1 MKTAFL
7 LPKSK
12 KFVPFLVIV
21 AVAFLLLQRQQ
32 SSGPLPVPQ
41 LEILEI
47 DARSAKGTEFTL
59 DDLSGKR
66 VRLEDFRGNVVLLN
80 FFATWCGPCR
90 EEMPGLEKLYQNYQ
104 HKDLVVVV
112 VSGDVQGKDVV
123 EPFVKDYNL
132 TFPVVLDP
140 QNTVSKQYRVRGIPT
155 VYLLDRQGRIAGMHV
170 GGADWSGKVAR
181 GLIEQLLEE
190 S

>member
-1 MKTAFL
+1 MRTAFL

-21 AVAFLLLQRQQ
+21 AVVFLLLQRQQ
-32 SSGPLPVPQ
+32 SSGPLPAPKLEL
-41 LEILEI
+41 LEIES
-47 DARSAKGTEFTL
+47 RSTKGTEFTL
-59 DDLSGKR
+59 ADLSGKH
-66 VRLEDFRGNVVLLN
+66 VRLADFRGNVVVLN

-90 EEMPGLEKLYQNYQ
+90 KEMPGLEKLYQHYQ
-104 HKDLVVVV
+104 HKGLVVVG

-123 EPFVKDYNL
+123 DPFVKEYNL

-155 VYLLDRQGRIAGMHV
+155 IYLLDRQGRIAGMHV
-170 GGADWSGKVAR
+170 GGADWNGKVAR
-181 GLIEQLLEE
+181 KLIEQLLEE